1 MTFVGVEL
9 NCDLELTPWCMHPEQ
24 LQKIVEV
31 HTNCFL
37 SAVMKKISSF
47 VKLVPNWRLNFHEN
61 CFYQT

>member
-31 HTNCFL
+31 HIASYLFQSKN
-37 SAVMKKISSF
+37 SF
-47 VKLVPNWRLNFHEN
+47 VKLVPN
-61 CFYQT
+61 

>member
-31 HTNCFL
+31 PTNRFS
-37 SAVMKKISSF
+37 SAVMK
-47 VKLVPNWRLNFHEN
+47 
-61 CFYQT
+61 